1 MKRCF
6 TWATPVAAMVVLF
19 VPLTVPCSAAV
30 SQPGAGDTGG
40 SHRSLSPAEL
50 GDIAM
55 ARREY
60 VAAIQDYLEAPKTAE
75 VWDKL
80 GVAYHHLFAMKDAE
94 RAYRQ
99 ALRLRHRY
107 PQALNN
113 LGAVF
118 YARHMYRKSER
129 FYRKALRIDS
139 TSASIYSNLG
149 TSYFAQG
156 RTKKGIAAYR
166 QAFAL
171 DPRIFA
177 DTSAEM
183 VTESLPIRERAE
195 EDFIIASLFAHAGLF
210 PQAIEYL
217 RRALD
222 DGFKDRREL
231 LHDQTLASLR
241 ATPAFAQLMADQRIP
256 AR

>member
-6 TWATPVAAMVVLF
+6 TWTTPVALMAVFF
-19 VPLTVPCSAAV
+19 VFQPTPCSAAA
-30 SQPGAGDTGG
+30 SQRGPGDTESAHG
-40 SHRSLSPAEL
+40 SLSPVEL

-60 VAAIQDYLEAPKTAE
+60 VAAVQDYLEAPKTAE
-75 VWDKL
+75 VWNKL

-99 ALRLRHRY
+99 ALHLRHKY

-118 YARHMYRKSER
+118 YGQHMYGKSER
-129 FYRKALRIDS
+129 FYRRALRIDPKG
-139 TSASIYSNLG
+139 AFIYSNLG
-149 TSYFAQG
+149 TAYFAQG
-156 RTKKGIAAYR
+156 RTKKGMAAYR

-171 DPRIFA
+171 NPGVFA
-177 DTSAEM
+177 EASAEM

-195 EDFIIASLFAHAGLF
+195 EDFIIARLFARAGRYH
-210 PQAIEYL
+210 QAIDYL

-222 DGFKDRREL
+222 DGFNNRREL
-231 LHDQTLASLR
+231 MHDQTLASLR
-241 ATPAFAQLMADQRIP
+241 STPAFAQLMADQRIP
-256 AR
+256 GR